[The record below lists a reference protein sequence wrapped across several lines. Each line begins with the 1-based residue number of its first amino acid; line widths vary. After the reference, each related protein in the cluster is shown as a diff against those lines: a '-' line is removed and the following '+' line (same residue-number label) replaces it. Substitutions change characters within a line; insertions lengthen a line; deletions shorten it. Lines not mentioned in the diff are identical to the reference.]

1 MRNEA
6 LEDLRERA
14 LQLVETRP
22 AETTPEATWLVAEL
36 ERNKEVLLGLIDHL
50 LTEELEPEEPGTP

>member
-1 MRNEA
+1 MRSEA

-14 LQLVETRP
+14 LELVKTSP

-36 ERNKEVLLGLIDHL
+36 ERHKEVLLGLIDHL
-50 LTEELEPEEPGTP
+50 LTEELEPE

>member
-1 MRNEA
+1 MRVEA

-50 LTEELEPEEPGTP
+50 ITQEREPS

>member
-1 MRNEA
+1 MRTQT

-14 LQLVETRP
+14 LELVETRP

-36 ERNKEVLLGLIDHL
+36 ERNKEVVLGLIDYL
-50 LTEELEPEEPGTP
+50 LTEDD